1 MRNTYPPVKFIFH
14 GAGREYFKIW
24 LVNLVLTIATLGI
37 YAAWAKVRTRK
48 YFYQS
53 TELNGNRFD
62 YHGDPKAILKGNLL
76 VAGIA
81 LTYIVSSAYYPGFA
95 GLILLV
101 VMCLM
106 PLLLVMSLRFHLAN
120 SSYRGLRFH
129 FKGTAPDGRE
139 QQDGCLPIHGLNEE
153 RP

>member
-81 LTYIVSSAYYPGFA
+81 LTYALSSVYSPGFA
-95 GLILLV
+95 SLMFLV
-101 VMCLM
+101 H
-106 PLLLVMSLRFHLAN
+106 PSLTPAEIQKTA
-120 SSYRGLRFH
+120 SVITEVLR
-129 FKGTAPDGRE
+129 TA
-139 QQDGCLPIHGLNEE
+139 Q
-153 RP
+153 